1 MRLVQVLALLLFAT
15 ALALPIWMPR
25 SVEGQGTTA
34 AEAPTGFDTLTNGM
48 VNQATHDGDR
58 ATFEERDD
66 VVRGLGPMYNAQSC
80 AECHNNPVTG
90 GISQVSELRAG
101 HEDAAGNFVPAT
113 LDINDGDGL
122 SGVTIANRS
131 LINQRAT
138 CPGVVTDNDPTNTVP
153 DGNIIYNHPNQ
164 QAQERVPGAETI
176 RTRRMATNVLGL
188 GFVEA
193 ISNTTLQNIPNGQP
207 SGMKGQVIFVPVAE
221 APGQFRVGRFGW
233 KDQDASLL
241 TFSSGAY
248 LNEQGITNRLN
259 TAETVPAG
267 TGANGRALC
276 DDVPDNTP
284 CEDDP
289 SAICG
294 EDPEND
300 IDAFA
305 QFMRASK
312 APSRD
317 KRLAATADAQTGA
330 SLFDSIGCDICHIAT
345 LTTAPAGTLIN
356 GGAFTVPPALGNRN
370 IHPYSDFLLHDV
382 GTGDGIV
389 QTNVAGTNN
398 LDQSTQN
405 KLRTAPLW
413 GVRTRNELMH
423 DGENYT
429 RNEAILRHAKEATG
443 VINNYRAL
451 STTQKNQLI
460 TFLNSL

>member
-1 MRLVQVLALLLFAT
+1 MRRLLQVLALSLFAV
-15 ALALPIWMPR
+15 ALALPMWMSRP
-25 SVEGQGTTA
+25 VEGQGAT
-34 AEAPTGFDTLTNGM
+34 EAPTGFDTLTNG
-48 VNQATHDGDR
+48 VATQAVHDADR

-66 VVRGLGPMYNAQSC
+66 VTGGLGPLYNAQSC

-101 HEDAAGNFVPAT
+101 HNDAFGNFVPAT
-113 LDINDGDGL
+113 LQINDGDGL

-138 CPGVVTDNDPTNTVP
+138 CPGVVTDNDPTNTIP
-153 DGNIIYNHPNQ
+153 DGTIVYNHPNQ
-164 QAQERVPGAETI
+164 QAQERVPGAETV

-207 SGMKGQVIFVPVAE
+207 NGMKGQVTAVPVAE
-221 APGQFRVGRFGW
+221 AGGALRIGRFGW

-248 LNEQGITNRLN
+248 LNEQGITNRLA
-259 TAETVPAG
+259 TAETIPAG
-267 TGANGRALC
+267 TGSGGRALC

-284 CEDDP
+284 CEDNP
-289 SAICG
+289 SVICA

-300 IDAFA
+300 IDQFA
-305 QFMRASK
+305 RFMRASK

-317 KRLAATADAQTGA
+317 TRLAATADAQAGA
-330 SLFDSIGCDICHIAT
+330 SLFDSIGCDICHIAS

-356 GGAFTVPPALGNRN
+356 GGAFTVPAALGNKI
-370 IHPYSDFLLHDV
+370 IHPYSDFLLHNV
-382 GTGDGIV
+382 GTGDGIAQV
-389 QTNVAGTNN
+389 NDPNTGR
-398 LDQSTQN
+398 LDQTMKN
-405 KLRTAPLW
+405 KVRTAPLW

-429 RNEAILRHAKEATG
+429 RNEAILRHAGEATG
-443 VINNYRAL
+443 VINAYRNL
-451 STTQKNQLI
+451 STTQKNQLV